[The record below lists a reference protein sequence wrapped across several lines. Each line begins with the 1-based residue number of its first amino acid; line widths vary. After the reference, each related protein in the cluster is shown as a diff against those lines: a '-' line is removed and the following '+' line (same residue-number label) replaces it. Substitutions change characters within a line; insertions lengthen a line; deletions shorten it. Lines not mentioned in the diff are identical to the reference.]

1 MGLRTAVQVWP
12 VTRLGEEVTVGTPS
26 VLAHTQARV
35 RREAV
40 EEEVKRLVAREL
52 HDRVAQTLTGMLV
65 DVENFKSQQVGWDD
79 VLNQLDTIQSS
90 TRQVLSSLRQL
101 LHDLRGEEIVGG
113 SFVDA
118 LAGLIT
124 RFGEKTRIVSELQV
138 MPGWPD
144 HLTSPASLNL
154 YRIVE
159 EALTN
164 VRLHSG
170 ASTVRV
176 VLEPDSAGDLV
187 LAIYDDGRGVDTD
200 ESRLMGLGTVGMR
213 ERALFLG
220 GKLRIE
226 GRDGNGTTVRATF
239 RKENL
244 VPETRVRES
253 EEFAITGA

>member
-1 MGLRTAVQVWP
+1 M
-12 VTRLGEEVTVGTPS
+12 GTP
-26 VLAHTQARV
+26 ARAKS
-35 RREAV
+35 RARKDEV
-40 EEEVKRLVAREL
+40 EQEVKRLVAREL

-79 VLNQLDTIQSS
+79 VLSQLDTIQSS

-101 LHDLRGEEIVGG
+101 LHDLRGEEIVVG
-113 SFVDA
+113 SFSDA
-118 LAGLIT
+118 LAALIA
-124 RFGEKTRIVSELQV
+124 RFGERTLIATELHV
-138 MPGWPD
+138 MPGWPEQ
-144 HLTSPASLNL
+144 LTSPASLNL

-164 VRLHSG
+164 VKMHSG
-170 ASTVRV
+170 ASSVRV
-176 VLEPDSAGDLV
+176 VLEHDNSGDLV
-187 LAIYDDGRGVDTD
+187 LAIHDDGRGVDTD
-200 ESRLMGLGTVGMR
+200 EARPVGLGTVGMR

-226 GRDGNGTTVRATF
+226 GREGSGTTVRATF

-244 VPETRVRES
+244 VPEPRGKDI